1 MKLES
6 LERGQRVRAWVR
18 LEPRIT
24 CPRPNVAFTLVELLV
39 VVAVV
44 AVLASLIL
52 PALARS
58 KDTARRIQCVSNIR
72 QLGFAAMMYWDD
84 NAGQTFAYRGV
95 FTNNGD
101 VFWFGWLE
109 RGAEGDRAFDES
121 QGALY
126 RYLDVRGLAICPA
139 LEYISPRFKL
149 KATGAAYGYGIN
161 RNLTAP
167 TLTHIV
173 RMIKPADTVLFAD
186 AAQVNTFQ
194 PPASA
199 ANPLLEEFYYVH
211 ELERTA
217 HFRHRQT
224 ATVIFGDGHVDRERA
239 VPDSYDLNM
248 PEQRVGRLRPECLA
262 LP

>member
-1 MKLES
+1 MNN
-6 LERGQRVRAWVR
+6 RR
-18 LEPRIT
+18 
-24 CPRPNVAFTLVELLV
+24 AFTLVELLV
-39 VVAVV
+39 VIAVV

-58 KDTARRIQCVSNIR
+58 KDSARRIQCVSNIR
-72 QLGFAAMMYWDD
+72 QLGLAAMMDWDD
-84 NAGQTFAYRGV
+84 NSGQTFAYRGA
-95 FTNNGD
+95 FTNGGD

-109 RGAEGDRAFDES
+109 RGGEGERRFDAS
-121 QGALY
+121 QGALH
-126 RYLDVRGLAICPA
+126 RYVEARGLAVCPA

-149 KATGAAYGYGIN
+149 KANGTAYGYGVN

-173 RMIKPADTVLFAD
+173 RMTWPADAVVFAD
-186 AAQVNTFQ
+186 SAQVNTFQ
-194 PPASA
+194 PPASP

-211 ELERTA
+211 ELEKTT
-217 HFRHRQT
+217 HFRHKQT
-224 ATVIFGDGHVDRERA
+224 ANAVFGDGHVDRERA

-248 PEQRVGRLRPECLA
+248 PEQRVGRLRPECLT